1 MTHGYGRR
9 EFLKQLSLG
18 SAGLVGTSFL
28 NQMLSCRHEPAG
40 ERPNVIILFADD
52 LGFSDIG
59 CFGGEIET
67 PNLDRL
73 ATGGVRFTQFYNC
86 ARCCPSR
93 ASLLTGLYPHQ
104 TGIGLMV
111 YNDYGEG
118 YLGNLNDR
126 CVTIGEVLKQAGY
139 QTMFVGKWHSGHAPE
154 SRPEVRGFG
163 RVTGVYPH
171 IDSYWKVLKGCDIYR
186 DGEILIPAGENPVNP
201 YHRDQEFYTTDFFT
215 DVALDYI
222 NQVRTRPEKP
232 FLLHLCYNA
241 PHFPLEAPEFLIEKY
256 RGKYTKGW
264 DVLRHEKYQKMK
276 QMGIVSKK
284 QKLPE
289 VRGFIRKKLGKMEY
303 SVESAVLP
311 KWDSLSEGEK
321 KELDFRRAIYAAQVE
336 RLDWNIGRIISHL
349 KELNLLDNT
358 LILFFSDNGC
368 SGEDSTFG
376 MNWGKYTMKNYP
388 EWRKKSGWS
397 ISQGQCWACASN
409 APLRKYKLFV
419 HEGGIASPFIAHWPK
434 QIRQQGE
441 LNTDQVFHIIDIM
454 PTLCEL
460 AGAEYPRIYKGKQ
473 ILPYQGISMV
483 PYLRNVRTASVART
497 LFWQHETCSAVRRG
511 NWKLVTTFDRDQNSW
526 ELYDLSEDRSESE
539 NVAMEKVQLVNEL
552 RELWLKWATEVHALP
567 FPENRK

>member
-1 MTHGYGRR
+1 
-9 EFLKQLSLG
+9 
-18 SAGLVGTSFL
+18 
-28 NQMLSCRHEPAG
+28 MLSWRHEPAG

-186 DGEILIPAGENPVNP
+186 DGEILIPASENPVNP

-222 NQVRTRPEKP
+222 NQARKSPEKP

-256 RGKYTKGW
+256 RGKYMKGW
-264 DVLRHEKYQKMK
+264 DALRHKKLQRMK
-276 QMGIVSKK
+276 KMGIVNEK

-289 VRGFIRKKLGKMEY
+289 ERGFIRKKLGKIKMGY

-311 KWDSLSEGEK
+311 KWDSLSEEEK

-336 RLDWNIGRIISHL
+336 RLDWNIGRIISRL

-358 LILFFSDNGC
+358 LTLFFSDNGC

-376 MNWGKYTMKNYP
+376 MNWGKYTVENYP

-397 ISQGQCWACASN
+397 ISQGQCWASASN

-434 QIRQQGE
+434 WIRQQGE
-441 LNTDQVFHIIDIM
+441 LNTDQVFHVIDIM

-460 AGAEYPRIYKGKQ
+460 AGAEYPKVHKGREVLQ
-473 ILPYQGISMV
+473 YRGISMV
-483 PYLRNVRTASVART
+483 PYFRNLRAKSVART
-497 LFWQHETCSAVRRG
+497 FFWQHETCSAVRRG
-511 NWKLVTTFDRDQNSW
+511 NWKLVTAFDRDQNSW

-567 FPENRK
+567 FPEDRK